1 MLAFMYKALRK
12 EMEALCCAG
21 TNAEKGQDSS
31 ETKTNTMGKTG
42 LPLRFPTDLDRWL
55 QGWPSMS

>member
-1 MLAFMYKALRK
+1 
-12 EMEALCCAG
+12 MEALCCAG

-42 LPLRFPTDLDRWL
+42 LPLRFPTDLEAARL
-55 QGWPSMS
+55 AINVSRSHKVTELVV